1 MILLLRVPSSGD
13 RVGAIDPPISQGLIA
28 AAAIARGVDA
38 RLLDLTYAGQTG
50 VDDLTSAL
58 GDTGLRVVGM
68 STYQSNIE
76 RCLAI
81 ARLVKTLRPDVKVL
95 LGGPQATHMPAAG
108 LTAMADVDGLC
119 RGAGEGVL
127 VDYASAID
135 TPQRSFRGFLHRVGD
150 CIADGGIPSPPSPD
164 DIVSPLLTGLWPAA
178 RYPFA
183 VTFAS
188 RGCPYACAYCYTPA
202 SSGRRMLYMPLHSV
216 EQEVAVLSAASVP
229 HLFFADPIFVVD
241 PDRTRALLSRLGRIR
256 GQLTFSCELRM
267 EHASNAVLGD
277 MAAAGFVRV
286 AFGLETANE
295 RLLAGVRRP
304 TSLAQFRETVMRA
317 LAHGIAV
324 EVFYMFGLP
333 GETRDDVLRTFD
345 FIASLHPVVD
355 ALSEPQQVQLYFGT
369 ELLADHAAY
378 GIELLGDRPPYL
390 SPGREYRTATLGP
403 DDFARLDEEWSTRS
417 ASRAVAAPMGVKCP

>member
-127 VDYASAID
+127 VDYASG
-135 TPQRSFRGFLHRVGD
+135 RLSYH
-150 CIADGGIPSPPSPD
+150 
-164 DIVSPLLTGLWPAA
+164 AA
-178 RYPFA
+178 RRRLLWHFPRLLPRLA
-183 VTFAS
+183 MVAW
-188 RGCPYACAYCYTPA
+188 R
-202 SSGRRMLYMPLHSV
+202 GRRARAAYNPATPLH
-216 EQEVAVLSAASVP
+216 
-229 HLFFADPIFVVD
+229 
-241 PDRTRALLSRLGRIR
+241 G
-256 GQLTFSCELRM
+256 
-267 EHASNAVLGD
+267 
-277 MAAAGFVRV
+277 
-286 AFGLETANE
+286 
-295 RLLAGVRRP
+295 
-304 TSLAQFRETVMRA
+304 
-317 LAHGIAV
+317 
-324 EVFYMFGLP
+324 
-333 GETRDDVLRTFD
+333 
-345 FIASLHPVVD
+345 
-355 ALSEPQQVQLYFGT
+355 
-369 ELLADHAAY
+369 
-378 GIELLGDRPPYL
+378 
-390 SPGREYRTATLGP
+390 
-403 DDFARLDEEWSTRS
+403 
-417 ASRAVAAPMGVKCP
+417 